1 MDLARRLKISHK
13 VGILAAIAVVGFA
26 IYLVNNMQVQQQS
39 QFNIEQIRDQYFPAL
54 DTATV
59 AQNTLYNVDQLL
71 QTAVTTGE
79 EESLDAA
86 DEQNQL
92 LNDKLNELITI
103 LPSARQDVE
112 QLQSLQNKYY
122 GQARGIAMSLVD
134 GSADFAT
141 LPAKAERSA
150 AVLQELT
157 QGLASLR
164 VNTEKAFNETIDGTI
179 ASSQSAVT
187 TGIILGVATI
197 VVVIFVGIM
206 TTRSIVNSIAQV
218 TSSLREIA
226 EGEGDLTVRVDYDGK
241 DEIATLVHWFN
252 QFISKIQI
260 SIATTTETVQALQD
274 VSTRLME
281 TSKHTASS
289 IESQNHSVDAVSA
302 AIQEMTASVHHIADF
317 ASQASQEASS
327 ANSSAQ
333 EGNQVVEN
341 TISVINDLAEEVNGT
356 AQAINQLES
365 YTSNVGVIL
374 DAIRG
379 IAEQTNLLALNAAI
393 EAARAGE
400 QGRGFAVVADEV
412 RTLASR
418 TQDSTQEIQQV
429 LEELQKGSGSAV
441 EAMNRGIEQAGLSV
455 EQSAQAGKSLMDITG
470 KVESIH
476 AVNEQIAA
484 ATEEQTKTSDVI
496 HNSVNDIQQISLAVA
511 KSSSEIDNVSEDVR
525 QVTQRLSDVI
535 SQFKV

>member
-26 IYLVNNMQVQQQS
+26 IYLINNMQVQQQS

-252 QFISKIQI
+252 QFISKMQI

>member
-26 IYLVNNMQVQQQS
+26 IYLVNNMKVQQQS

-54 DTATV
+54 DIATV

-79 EESLDAA
+79 EESLEAA

-92 LNDKLNELITI
+92 LNDKLNELIQI

-112 QLQSLQNKYY
+112 QLQNLQNKYY

-164 VNTEKAFNETIDGTI
+164 ANTEKAFNETIEGTI

-252 QFISKIQI
+252 QFISKMQI

-289 IESQNHSVDAVSA
+289 IESQNHSVDSVSA
-302 AIQEMTASVHHIADF
+302 AIQQMTASVHHIADF

-327 ANSSAQ
+327 ANTTAQ
-333 EGNQVVEN
+333 EGNLVVEN
-341 TISVINDLAEEVNGT
+341 TISVINHLAEEVNGT

-441 EAMNRGIEQAGLSV
+441 EAMNRGIEQAGRSV

-484 ATEEQTKTSDVI
+484 ATEEQTKTSDLI

-525 QVTQRLSDVI
+525 QVTQRLSEVI

>member
-112 QLQSLQNKYY
+112 KLQSLQNKYY

-252 QFISKIQI
+252 QFISKMQI

-476 AVNEQIAA
+476 AVNEQIAT

>member
-252 QFISKIQI
+252 QFISKMQI

>member
-103 LPSARQDVE
+103 LPSAMQDVE

-252 QFISKIQI
+252 QFISKMQI

-341 TISVINDLAEEVNGT
+341 TISVINDLAEEATGR

>member
-26 IYLVNNMQVQQQS
+26 VYLVSNMQVQQQS

-92 LNDKLNELITI
+92 LNDKLNQLIKI
-103 LPSARQDVE
+103 LPSARQDLE

-157 QGLASLR
+157 EGLARLR
-164 VNTEKAFNETIDGTI
+164 MNTEKAFNQTIDGTI
-179 ASSQSAVT
+179 SSSKSAVT

-241 DEIATLVHWFN
+241 DEIATLVYWFN
-252 QFISKIQI
+252 QFISKMQI

-327 ANSSAQ
+327 ANSTAQ

-429 LEELQKGSGSAV
+429 LEELQKGSGLAV

-484 ATEEQTKTSDVI
+484 ATEEQTKTSDLI

-525 QVTQRLSDVI
+525 QVTQRLSEVI

>member
-13 VGILAAIAVVGFA
+13 VGILAAIAVLGFA
-26 IYLVNNMQVQQQS
+26 AYLINNILVQQQS
-39 QFNIEQIRDQYFPAL
+39 QFSIEQIRDQYFPAL

-59 AQNTLYNVDQLL
+59 AQNTLYNIDQLL

-79 EESLDAA
+79 EESLESA
-86 DEQNQL
+86 DTQQQL
-92 LNDKLNELITI
+92 LRSKLNELLEI
-103 LPSARQDVE
+103 LPSARKEVTH
-112 QLQSLQNKYY
+112 LQSLLNNYY
-122 GQARGIAMSLVD
+122 GQARSIALSLVD

-150 AVLQELT
+150 AILQELT
-157 QGLASLR
+157 TGIANLR
-164 VNTEKAFNETIDGTI
+164 ANTEQAFNQTIDGTI
-179 ASSQSAVT
+179 SSSQSAVT
-187 TGIILGVATI
+187 TGIMLGVVTI
-197 VVVIFVGIM
+197 VIVIFVGIM
-206 TTRSIVNSIAQV
+206 TTKSIVNSIAQV

-252 QFISKIQI
+252 QFISKMQI

-302 AIQEMTASVHHIADF
+302 AIQEMTSSVHHIADF
-317 ASQASQEASS
+317 ASQASEEASS
-327 ANSSAQ
+327 ANGTAQ

-341 TISVINDLAEEVNGT
+341 TISVINDLAEEVNST
-356 AQAINQLES
+356 AKAINQLEA

-484 ATEEQTKTSDVI
+484 ATEQQTKTSDLI

-525 QVTQRLSDVI
+525 QVTQRLSEVI

>member
-252 QFISKIQI
+252 QFISKMQI

-484 ATEEQTKTSDVI
+484 ATEEQTKTSDLI

-525 QVTQRLSDVI
+525 QVTQRLSEVI

>member
-13 VGILAAIAVVGFA
+13 VGILAAIAVLGFA
-26 IYLVNNMQVQQQS
+26 AYLINNILVQQQS
-39 QFNIEQIRDQYFPAL
+39 QFSIEQIRDQYFPAL

-59 AQNTLYNVDQLL
+59 AQNTLYNIDQLL

-79 EESLDAA
+79 EESLESA
-86 DEQNQL
+86 DTQQQL
-92 LNDKLNELITI
+92 LSSKLNELLEI
-103 LPSARQDVE
+103 LPSARKEVTH
-112 QLQSLQNKYY
+112 LQSLLNNYY
-122 GQARGIAMSLVD
+122 GQARSIALSLVD

-150 AVLQELT
+150 AILQELT
-157 QGLASLR
+157 TGIANLR
-164 VNTEKAFNETIDGTI
+164 ANTEQAFNQTIDGTI
-179 ASSQSAVT
+179 SSSQSAVT
-187 TGIILGVATI
+187 TGIMLGVVTI
-197 VVVIFVGIM
+197 VIVIFVGIM
-206 TTRSIVNSIAQV
+206 TTKSIVNSIAQV

-252 QFISKIQI
+252 QFISKMQI

-302 AIQEMTASVHHIADF
+302 AIQEMTSSVHHIADF
-317 ASQASQEASS
+317 ASQASEEASS
-327 ANSSAQ
+327 ANGTAQ

-341 TISVINDLAEEVNGT
+341 TISVINDLAEEVNST
-356 AQAINQLES
+356 AKAINQLEA

-484 ATEEQTKTSDVI
+484 ATEQQTKTSDLI

-525 QVTQRLSDVI
+525 QVTQRLSEVI

>member
-1 MDLARRLKISHK
+1 
-13 VGILAAIAVVGFA
+13 
-26 IYLVNNMQVQQQS
+26 
-39 QFNIEQIRDQYFPAL
+39 
-54 DTATV
+54 
-59 AQNTLYNVDQLL
+59 LL

-79 EESLDAA
+79 EESLEAA
-86 DEQNQL
+86 DEQSKL
-92 LNDKLNELITI
+92 LKDKLNQLIQI

-112 QLQSLQNKYY
+112 QLQSLQSKYY

-164 VNTEKAFNETIDGTI
+164 ANTEKAFNETIDGTI

-252 QFISKIQI
+252 QFISKMQI

-327 ANSSAQ
+327 ANSTAQ

-429 LEELQKGSGSAV
+429 LEELQKGSSSAV

-484 ATEEQTKTSDVI
+484 ATEEQTKTSDLI

-525 QVTQRLSDVI
+525 LVTQRLSEVI